1 MPYYNCEECQF
12 GTYRLFDMERHVK
25 TKKHIRKLAEYNT
38 FNMANNLL
46 HDISDNDDYISESSC
61 DYDYNDAFLEQKLFI
76 VKKGELKCEYCGN
89 DFTCYQNLWRHKKH
103 YCKHN
108 KDCKPKKVNKSKKIK
123 PNNSETNK
131 PNDLKINSNQEKI
144 NSNDENMKFII
155 NELKEQREE
164 MREQN
169 KKLLELASKNADVSM
184 VTAKSTNKSMNMMS
198 HAMKYWANAPPMRQ
212 LEGKEALKLI
222 TFENKSKHPI
232 EDVILHQ
239 FNSGTLY
246 RFLGNVLIKEFKKED
261 EVDQSLWT
269 TDSARLC
276 FIIKQIV
283 GDEGGDGWITDKSGI
298 EITKLLISPLV
309 NRVIEMMND
318 YSKKCAKDVS
328 EAKDNEKSKI
338 AMEKMHDAGSL
349 IRGIV
354 KNDLRKKILQ
364 YIAPY
369 FNINIKNIE
378 LQKV

>member
-12 GTYRLFDMERHVK
+12 RTHRLFDMERHVK
-25 TKKHIRKLAEYNT
+25 TKKHIRKFAKYNT
-38 FNMANNLL
+38 FDMANNLL
-46 HDISDNDDYISESSC
+46 YDISDDGDDYISESSH
-61 DYDYNDAFLEQKLFI
+61 DYNDAFLEQKLFI

-103 YCKHN
+103 YCKRN

-123 PNNSETNK
+123 SN
-131 PNDLKINSNQEKI
+131 NQEKI
-144 NSNDENMKFII
+144 SSNDENMKFII

-222 TFENKSKHPI
+222 TFENKSKHSI

-269 TDSARLC
+269 TDSSRLC

-283 GDEGGDGWITDKSGI
+283 GDDGNDKWIADKSGI
-298 EITKLLISPLV
+298 EITKLLIAPLTDKV
-309 NRVIEMMND
+309 SEMMTEF
-318 YSKKCAKDVS
+318 SRKCAKEVTES
-328 EAKDNEKSKI
+328 KDNEKSKMF
-338 AMEKMHDAGSL
+338 MENMNNAGEL
-349 IRGIV
+349 IRDFV
-354 KNDLRKKILQ
+354 KNDIRKKILQ

-369 FNINIKNIE
+369 FNLDVKNPNI
-378 LQKV
+378 QKV